1 LIGNGGSRRPSA
13 DIETLVHYRCCQ
25 TPPQRGKSSFCAAAA
40 GERFCTAFQKSVV
53 FPRVLRFSWAGFSP
67 SLSFQKIDYP
77 PWDMYFC
84 HECSYE
90 FPLIDYLC
98 ATFDLRAELDC
109 VLFMHSTK

>member
-1 LIGNGGSRRPSA
+1 
-13 DIETLVHYRCCQ
+13 
-25 TPPQRGKSSFCAAAA
+25 
-40 GERFCTAFQKSVV
+40 
-53 FPRVLRFSWAGFSP
+53 
-67 SLSFQKIDYP
+67 
-77 PWDMYFC
+77 MYFC